1 MGGLSGFLLGCN
13 HRNTSR
19 PFTTRKTVG
28 ASGEQRSVAETYIV
42 CLDCGKKFPY
52 SLDEMKIM
60 PDKPASEDDESPEIN
75 GFGRLLAR
83 GADWLGRRYRSA

>member
-1 MGGLSGFLLGCN
+1 MGGLSSYLLGCN

-19 PFTTRKTVG
+19 PFTTRKKSG
-28 ASGEQRSVAETYIV
+28 ASGEQRTVSETYIV

-52 SLDEMKIM
+52 SWEEMKVLRN
-60 PDKPASEDDESPEIN
+60 KRASEDEESPETN

-83 GADWLGRRYRSA
+83 SAEWLGRRYRSA